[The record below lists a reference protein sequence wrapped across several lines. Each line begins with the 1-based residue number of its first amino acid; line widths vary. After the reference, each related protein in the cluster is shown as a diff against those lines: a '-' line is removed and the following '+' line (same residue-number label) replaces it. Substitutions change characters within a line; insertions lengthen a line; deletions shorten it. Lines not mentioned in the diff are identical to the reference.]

1 MRLLSALPDLS
12 ITTTR
17 TDGELV
23 CINSIRSYVL
33 ANLSTNA
40 PLLVIA
46 PSTRIADELS
56 DEIRSLEATELGL
69 PHQQHVAAPKGR
81 ATEGQPGT
89 RKMRYGKTQR
99 KFGK

>member
-1 MRLLSALPDLS
+1 MTILLPISGVRAL
-12 ITTTR
+12 
-17 TDGELV
+17 
-23 CINSIRSYVL
+23 L
-33 ANLSTNA
+33 AEDYDA
-40 PLLVIA
+40 RRAAGMPLLQFEEA
-46 PSTRIADELS
+46 GRLR